1 MNIRHIGNY
10 MVVNGYGFKQIYSK
24 TRMLQIS
31 NNKTYYVDL
40 QKGKVLKT
48 GQRILWWGNEHSRKN
63 KLLR

>member
-1 MNIRHIGNY
+1 MIATGN
-10 MVVNGYGFKQIYSK
+10 GFKQIYSK

-31 NNKTYYVDL
+31 DNKTFYVDL

-48 GQRILWWGNEHSRKN
+48 GQRILWWGNEHSREN